1 MQNNEVNSTIT
12 IYINGK
18 KTNIESIKDKKLRNI
33 IENSITRLDSINIT
47 DEEIRLSRQLC
58 RYCISFRKPY
68 FMELF
73 YSRDRDLLRI
83 DFNQA
88 IEKLNTTKEELF
100 NTYEKYIIDDFNS
113 KYNNIFK
120 DIVTFKRTTVNNYL
134 ALKASEETDLS
145 TLIERYE
152 DIKILDEEN
161 EKKVDFLRVSLSK
174 KGNTYFLKE
183 SKMRYGFNPYLV
195 LAKKNKVRR
204 KKVEKI
210 VECFLHDEVAYA
222 SRYLNADIT
231 AKKTYD
237 DDNVEIYILDKR
249 E

>member
-73 YSRDRDLLRI
+73 YSRDLLRI

-134 ALKASEETDLS
+134 ALKASEEIDLS

-161 EKKVDFLRVSLSK
+161 EKKVER
-174 KGNTYFLKE
+174 NLK
-183 SKMRYGFNPYLV
+183 
-195 LAKKNKVRR
+195 
-204 KKVEKI
+204 
-210 VECFLHDEVAYA
+210 
-222 SRYLNADIT
+222 
-231 AKKTYD
+231 
-237 DDNVEIYILDKR
+237 
-249 E
+249 